1 MRQLGLRPHGFFR
14 NGSDSRRA
22 RKGQGH
28 SGRADD
34 SGAGDG
40 AVLKTRLNPK
50 TDKIHSSPAGEL
62 LTERGMSPLQYLRR
76 HAMTKKLEM
85 ARPVKTN
92 EIGFLKALGRYRE
105 RVDVE
110 IGKASEHGARWW
122 SRRLVEVYEEAGLV
136 RLEK

>member
-1 MRQLGLRPHGFFR
+1 
-14 NGSDSRRA
+14 
-22 RKGQGH
+22 
-28 SGRADD
+28 
-34 SGAGDG
+34 
-40 AVLKTRLNPK
+40 
-50 TDKIHSSPAGEL
+50 
-62 LTERGMSPLQYLRR
+62 LRR
-76 HAMTKKLEM
+76 FAVTKKLEM
-85 ARPVKTN
+85 ARPSRMN